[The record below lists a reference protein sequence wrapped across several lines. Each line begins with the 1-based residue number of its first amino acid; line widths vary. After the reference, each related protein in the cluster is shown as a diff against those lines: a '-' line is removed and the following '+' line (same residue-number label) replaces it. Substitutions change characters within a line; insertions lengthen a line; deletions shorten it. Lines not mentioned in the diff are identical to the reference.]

1 MKQYHDLL
9 TRILALGIEK
19 GDRTGTGTHS
29 VFGHQMRFDLTK
41 GFPLVTTKRVFWR
54 GVVEELLWLLSGSTN
69 IAPLVEKNVSIW
81 TDWPLRA
88 FNEAMM
94 RDNFDG
100 ADRQMTEAEFER
112 HIRETPGFAAQW
124 GDLGPVYGK
133 QWRSWSTIW
142 AEEFGGKSID
152 QISDVIEQLKTTP
165 DSRRIIVT
173 AWNPGEIEDM
183 RLPPCHMMFQF
194 YTRPMSFEQRLDFA
208 VARSIEDRDWRG
220 LRDRYGTKAVETML
234 DLDEVPERY
243 VDLQLYQRSADVF
256 LGVPFN
262 IASYALLL
270 TLIAREVGM
279 EPGEFVWTGGD
290 THLYSN
296 HLDQARLQLQREER
310 ALPSVRIR
318 DGAPG
323 IFEIQ
328 ASDIELIGYDP
339 HPAIKA
345 EVSV

>member
-54 GVVEELLWLLSGSTN
+54 GVVEELLWMISGSTN
-69 IAPLVEKNVSIW
+69 VKPLQEKGVSIW
-81 TDWPLRA
+81 DEWARA
-88 FNEAMM
+88 
-94 RDNFDG
+94 DG
-100 ADRQMTEAEFER
+100 E
-112 HIRETPGFAAQW
+112 
-124 GDLGPVYGK
+124 LGPVYGK
-133 QWRSWSTIW
+133 QWRAFTSDAYDGRSV
-142 AEEFGGKSID
+142 D
-152 QISDVIEQLKTTP
+152 QIQVAIDQLKTNP
-165 DSRRIIVT
+165 DSRRIIVS
-173 AWNPGEIEDM
+173 AWNPAEIDEM
-183 RLPPCHMMFQF
+183 RLPPCHMLFQF
-194 YTRPMSFEQRLDFA
+194 YTRPMTLQQRVDAHPELSGTWNGTDEQGVTEILD
-208 VARSIEDRDWRG
+208 RH
-220 LRDRYGTKAVETML
+220 K
-234 DLDEVPERY
+234 VPSRY

-279 EPGEFVWTGGD
+279 VPGEFVWTGGD

-296 HLDQARLQLQREER
+296 HLEQAGLQLQREER
-310 ALPSVRIR
+310 PLPTVRIR

-339 HPAIKA
+339 HPPIKA